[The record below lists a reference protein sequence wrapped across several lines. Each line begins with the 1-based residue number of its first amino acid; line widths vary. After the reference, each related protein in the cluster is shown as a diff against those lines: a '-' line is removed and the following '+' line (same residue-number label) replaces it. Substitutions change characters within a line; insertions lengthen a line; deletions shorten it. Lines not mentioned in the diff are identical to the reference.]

1 MLEDAPGPRVG
12 GAVEAL
18 DAIHHEN
25 ELQLAS
31 AKAGAK
37 FLLVRRGGSRIGRLD
52 GVHLNPYLGL
62 LRSAAVAWFVASK
75 ARSNVNRNVNR
86 NFASAGV

>member
-1 MLEDAPGPRVG
+1 
-12 GAVEAL
+12 
-18 DAIHHEN
+18 
-25 ELQLAS
+25 
-31 AKAGAK
+31 
-37 FLLVRRGGSRIGRLD
+37 
-52 GVHLNPYLGL
+52 YLGL